1 MSSDAEMAQYGPAAV
16 YLRKPEKE
24 RLEAQNRPFDARTA
38 CFVPDAKELYVK
50 GVVQSREGGQVTVKT
65 QADEVQWTSDPSH
78 LPGSS
83 SDAPLGLSRERLIC
97 WCSTGLSPGPA
108 SCSHEYTFYVFLDG
122 ESQGGGLP
130 PHESAEVR

>member
-50 GVVQSREGGQVTVKT
+50 GIVQGREGGQVIVKT
-65 QADEVQWTSDPSH
+65 QADEVRRDTRTTHPKLQHLYICPVPRNMSNYCSH
-78 LPGSS
+78 L
-83 SDAPLGLSRERLIC
+83 I
-97 WCSTGLSPGPA
+97 TTT
-108 SCSHEYTFYVFLDG
+108 H
-122 ESQGGGLP
+122 
-130 PHESAEVR
+130 

>member
-50 GVVQSREGGQVTVKT
+50 GVVQSREGGQVIVKT
-65 QADEVQWTSDPSH
+65 QADEVRWDHRPRAA
-78 LPGSS
+78 
-83 SDAPLGLSRERLIC
+83 APLRLSGVE
-97 WCSTGLSPGPA
+97 LSV
-108 SCSHEYTFYVFLDG
+108 TFK
-122 ESQGGGLP
+122 
-130 PHESAEVR
+130 